1 MTKRKIKTN
10 NGGHNTTQRM
20 ENLDTG
26 NIRHTIHRTKAEIN
40 TTQHNTENGHSR
52 HWQHKTDETQDEDKN
67 KHNTTQRMNNL
78 DTGNIRNTR
87 HRMKTKIN
95 TTQHRE

>member
-52 HWQHKTDETQDEDKN
+52 H
-67 KHNTTQRMNNL
+67 
-78 DTGNIRNTR
+78 
-87 HRMKTKIN
+87 
-95 TTQHRE
+95 

>member
-1 MTKRKIKTN
+1 MTKRKKKTN
-10 NGGHNTTQRM
+10 NSGHNTTQRI

-40 TTQHNTENGHSR
+40 TTQH
-52 HWQHKTDETQDEDKN
+52 
-67 KHNTTQRMNNL
+67 RMDNL
-78 DTGNIRNTR
+78 DTGNIRYTR

-95 TTQHRE
+95 TTQHREWTI